1 MMKLFQ
7 HLFGI
12 LTLNLYLRNSQSNK
26 HTHMKKLIVLSAS
39 LFLVLSLSSC
49 EELIEGPCNCGTVAN
64 DGLETSGGRVN
75 YWLEVRNNCSQ
86 TKQKFY
92 VDGDVWMDS
101 SVGSE
106 ICFNNQS
113 QW

>member
-1 MMKLFQ
+1 
-7 HLFGI
+7 
-12 LTLNLYLRNSQSNK
+12 
-26 HTHMKKLIVLSAS
+26 MKKLIVLSAS
-39 LFLVLSLSSC
+39 LFFVLGLSSC
-49 EELIEGPCNCGTVAN
+49 EELIEGPCNCGTIAN
-64 DGLETSGGRVN
+64 DGLETSGGNVK

-101 SVGSE
+101 GVGSE